1 VETLQVKGEEP
12 AGEYGEESIATA
24 RRVPF
29 AACDEP
35 EEGERDYAA
44 EEGDDGG
51 GAA

>member
-1 VETLQVKGEEP
+1 MEALKVESEEP

-35 EEGERDYAA
+35 EERE
-44 EEGDDGG
+44 
-51 GAA
+51 